1 MKVIKVEKIKK
12 ADAFTAK
19 RTKPDMIKKINGW
32 LVEIWADAK
41 EGYFYVL
48 KVPALG
54 YNFESEQKF
63 KDQMTALNEAKQR
76 ILLAHKKLDIVF
88 K

>member
-1 MKVIKVEKIKK
+1 MKVIRVKK

-19 RTKPDMIKKINGW
+19 RTKPDIVKKVNGW
-32 LVEIWADAK
+32 SVEIWADAR

-76 ILLAHKKLDIVF
+76 ILLAHKKLGIVF